1 MLSYHLGFSHFTGPR
16 GKTLAAFWHMVWQ
29 ENVHVIVMATGLFE
43 NAAVS
48 ICIIVIVLGFFGH
61 NSCVELKVR
70 TFFSGLVCVLGQ
82 VR

>member
-1 MLSYHLGFSHFTGPR
+1 
-16 GKTLAAFWHMVWQ
+16 MVWQ

-48 ICIIVIVLGFFGH
+48 ICIIVIALGFFGC

-70 TFFSGLVCVLGQ
+70 TFSRIGLVFRSGQ
-82 VR
+82 MKVS